1 MTTATTGAHRTGAP
15 SNDRRARRGRSPR
28 LLLVLAT
35 VLALI
40 AAACGDDSDDV
51 PAAPSDGTS
60 TQEPATT
67 APPAE
72 EPDEEAAAPA
82 AEPDPDQQETTTA
95 EEPEE
100 VAAEEPAPQ
109 VSGTV
114 EVFSWWTSGG
124 EAAAL
129 DALFD
134 TLTAAQPDIEIVNA
148 AIAGGGG
155 SAARAV
161 LQTRL
166 GGGDPPDTWQTHH
179 GAEILGQYAEPG
191 FTTGLDSLY
200 REQGW
205 YDLIPP
211 GLVDALS
218 YNGEPQM
225 VLTGVHRGNGFWYN
239 KTLLDGQGIT
249 VGDTLSVN
257 QFLSIA
263 ADLDAAGIDP
273 LCVGDSGIW
282 ASAELFENT
291 LVGAIGPEAYLGLWD
306 GTTSFESQEV
316 KDAIAIYSQ
325 FLDYQN
331 DDHAALSWDQAV
343 AKVIDGNCAF
353 NSMGDWAFGEF
364 LNAGLE
370 EGVDFGWVSHPGS
383 DGAFVA
389 VTDGF
394 TLAVGAP
401 NPDATIEWLKAIG
414 SVEGQTAFNQLKG
427 SICARTDCDRGDFGK
442 YHNWSMDS
450 FSDDVIVPTVVH
462 GSAAPAA
469 FQQALNDG
477 ITAFVVSRDVG
488 ALASELSAAAAASGF
503 GG

>member
-1 MTTATTGAHRTGAP
+1 MTTTEGEGQVIGFPPTGKRTK
-15 SNDRRARRGRSPR
+15 RRLGGR
-28 LLLVLAT
+28 LALTLVM
-35 VLALI
+35 VLALV
-40 AAACGDDSDDV
+40 AAACGNDDD
-51 PAAPSDGTS
+51 
-60 TQEPATT
+60 
-67 APPAE
+67 
-72 EPDEEAAAPA
+72 APA
-82 AEPDPDQQETTTA
+82 ASTAAPTAAQEEPTPADEPDAPVETADEPDAPVETA
-95 EEPEE
+95 DEPE
-100 VAAEEPAPQ
+100 PS

-129 DALFD
+129 QALFD

-179 GAEILGQYAEPG
+179 GAEILGQYSEPG
-191 FTTGLDSLY
+191 FTTGLGDLY
-200 REQGW
+200 DAEGW
-205 YDLIPP
+205 YDVVPP

-218 YNGEPQM
+218 YNGEPHM
-225 VLTGVHRGNGFWYN
+225 VLAGVHRGNGFWYN
-239 KTLLDGQGIT
+239 KTLLDGQGISI
-249 VGDTLSVN
+249 GDALSVDE
-257 QFLSIA
+257 FFEIA
-263 ADLDAAGIDP
+263 DQLEAAEIDP

-291 LVGAIGPEAYLGLWD
+291 LVGVIGPEAYLGLWD
-306 GTTSFESQEV
+306 GTTSFESAEV
-316 KDAIAIYSQ
+316 KDAIATYSR

-331 DDHAALSWDQAV
+331 DDHSALSWDQAV
-343 AKVIDGNCAF
+343 AKVIDGSCAF

-364 LNAGLE
+364 NNAGLE
-370 EGVDFGWVSHPGS
+370 EGVEFGWVSHPGS
-383 DGAFVA
+383 DNAFVA

-401 NPDATIEWLKAIG
+401 NTPATIEWLKAIG
-414 SVEGQTAFNQLKG
+414 SLEGQTAFNQLKG
-427 SICARTDCDRGDFGK
+427 SICARTDCDRGDFGQ

-450 FSDDVIVPTVVH
+450 FSEDVIVPTVVH

-477 ITAFVVSRDVG
+477 ITAFVVSRDVD
-488 ALASELSAAAAASGF
+488 ALASELAAAAAGF

>member
-1 MTTATTGAHRTGAP
+1 M
-15 SNDRRARRGRSPR
+15 
-28 LLLVLAT
+28 T
-35 VLALI
+35 VLALV
-40 AAACGDDSDDV
+40 ATACGDDSDDET
-51 PAAPSDGTS
+51 ADEAS
-60 TQEPATT
+60 TQEPAAT
-67 APPAE
+67 APSAE
-72 EPDEEAAAPA
+72 EPSDDASAPA
-82 AEPDPDQQETTTA
+82 TEPDSSDDETTA
-95 EEPEE
+95 EDSS
-100 VAAEEPAPQ
+100 PQ

-129 DALFD
+129 DALFA
-134 TLTAAQPDIEIVNA
+134 TLTAIQPNIEIVNA

-155 SAARAV
+155 SSARAV

-179 GAEILGQYAEPG
+179 GAEILGQYAAAG
-191 FTTGLDSLY
+191 FTTGLDALY

-205 YDLIPP
+205 YELIPA
-211 GLVDALS
+211 GLIEALS
-218 YNGEPQM
+218 HNGDPQM
-225 VLTGVHRGNGFWYN
+225 VLAGVHRGNGFWYN
-239 KTLLDGQGIT
+239 KTLLDGQGVS
-249 VGDTLSVN
+249 VGDTLSVD

-263 ADLDAAGIDP
+263 ADLDAAGIDA
-273 LCVGDSGIW
+273 LCVGDNGIW

-291 LVGAIGPEAYLGLWD
+291 LVGVIGPQAYLGLWD
-306 GTTSFESQEV
+306 GSTSFESPEV
-316 KDAIAIYSQ
+316 KNAISIYSQ

-331 DDHAALSWDQAV
+331 DDHVALSWDQAV
-343 AKVIDGNCAF
+343 SKVIDGSCAF

-364 LNAGLE
+364 LNANLE

-383 DGAFVA
+383 HGAFVA

-414 SVEGQTAFNQLKG
+414 SLEGQTAFNQLKG
-427 SICARTDCDRGDFGK
+427 SICARTDCDRGDFGR
-442 YHNWSMDS
+442 YHNWAMDS
-450 FSDDVIVPTVVH
+450 FGSAVIVPTVVH

-469 FQQALNDG
+469 FQQALNDA
-477 ITAFVVSRDVG
+477 ITVFVVSRDVD
-488 ALASELSAAAAASGF
+488 ALASELAAAARASGF

>member
-1 MTTATTGAHRTGAP
+1 M
-15 SNDRRARRGRSPR
+15 
-28 LLLVLAT
+28 LVLVSA
-35 VLALI
+35 LALV
-40 AAACGDDSDDV
+40 AAACGDDSDDE
-51 PAAPSDGTS
+51 PTATGDGAGS
-60 TQEPATT
+60 QEPATT
-67 APPAE
+67 QPPPEEGDEAPDSAS
-72 EPDEEAAAPA
+72 EPDSTEEDTTSAGELAEVPDDEPA
-82 AEPDPDQQETTTA
+82 A
-95 EEPEE
+95 
-100 VAAEEPAPQ
+100 Q

-129 DALFD
+129 DALFA

-155 SAARAV
+155 STARAV

-191 FTTGLDSLY
+191 FTTGLDDLY
-200 REQGW
+200 TEQGW
-205 YDLIPP
+205 YDVIPS

-218 YNGEPQM
+218 YDDEPRM

-239 KTLLDGQGIT
+239 KTLLDGQGISI
-249 VGDTLSVN
+249 GDTLSVN
-257 QFLSIA
+257 EFLSVA
-263 ADLDAAGIDP
+263 ADLDAAGVDP

-316 KDAIAIYSQ
+316 KDAIAIYGQ
-325 FLDYQN
+325 FLQFQN
-331 DDHAALSWDQAV
+331 DDHVALSWDQAV
-343 AKVIDGNCAF
+343 AKVIDGSCAF

-401 NPDATIEWLKAIG
+401 NPEATIEWLKAIG
-414 SVEGQTAFNQLKG
+414 SIEGQTAFNQLKG

-450 FSDDVIVPTVVH
+450 FSSDVIVPTVVH

-469 FQQALNDG
+469 FQQALNDA
-477 ITAFVVSRDVG
+477 ITVFVVSQDVD
-488 ALASELSAAAAASGF
+488 ALASELAAAAAASGF

>member
-1 MTTATTGAHRTGAP
+1 M
-15 SNDRRARRGRSPR
+15 R
-28 LLLVLAT
+28 LLLVLLS
-35 VLALI
+35 VLALV
-40 AAACGDDSDDV
+40 AAACGDDAADE
-51 PAAPSDGTS
+51 PAATPDRGAAD
-60 TQEPATT
+60 EPAPP
-67 APPAE
+67 PPAE
-72 EPDEEAAAPA
+72 EPA
-82 AEPDPDQQETTTA
+82 
-95 EEPEE
+95 
-100 VAAEEPAPQ
+100 AAEEPAPAPAPAAAEEPAQPADEPAETADDTAIAQ
-109 VSGTV
+109 VSGEV

-129 DALFD
+129 DALFA

-155 SAARAV
+155 STARAV

-179 GAEILGQYAEPG
+179 GAEILGQYSEAG
-191 FTTGLDSLY
+191 FTTGLDDLY
-200 REQGW
+200 AEQDW
-205 YDLIPP
+205 YDLIPA
-211 GLVDALS
+211 GLVEALS

-249 VGDTLSVN
+249 IGDTLSVDE
-257 QFLSIA
+257 FLSVA
-263 ADLDAAGIDP
+263 ATLDAAGIDP

-291 LVGAIGPEAYLGLWD
+291 LVGVIGPEAYLGLWD

-316 KDAIAIYSQ
+316 KDAIAVYGQ
-325 FLDYQN
+325 FLAFQN

-343 AKVIDGNCAF
+343 AKVIDGRCAF

-364 LNAGLE
+364 LNANLE

-401 NPDATIEWLKAIG
+401 HPEATIEWLKAIG
-414 SVEGQTAFNQLKG
+414 SIEGQTAFNQLKG
-427 SICARTDCDRGDFGK
+427 SICARTDCDRADFGK

-450 FSDDVIVPTVVH
+450 FGSDVIVPTVVH

-477 ITAFVVSRDVG
+477 ITVFVVSGDVD
-488 ALASELSAAAAASGF
+488 ALASELAAAAAASGF